1 MKTLRKKI
9 MPKRRG
15 RPATGKDPLVSLR
28 IPEERLAE
36 VERWAA
42 QQEGAPGRSEAIRRL
57 VEKGLSTAPPTPRRK
72 TKSASKASE
81 MAGKEIDR
89 RADPSATD
97 EERESRKRRLL
108 IGPKEF
114 RKIRGDYPTKTMR

>member
-72 TKSASKASE
+72 TKTVSKASE

-114 RKIRGDYPTKTMR
+114 REIRGD